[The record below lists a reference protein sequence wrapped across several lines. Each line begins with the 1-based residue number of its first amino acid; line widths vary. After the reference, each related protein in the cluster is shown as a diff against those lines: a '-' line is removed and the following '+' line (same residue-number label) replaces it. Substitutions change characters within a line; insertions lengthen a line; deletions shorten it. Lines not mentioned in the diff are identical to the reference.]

1 MDQCFPKVTLYPF
14 FARVQIG
21 PTSVHSADLVLQG
34 IDRTACRSASAPI
47 GSVVLKV
54 SVNLEKCFGHARC
67 EDLCPEVFATD
78 PVEGKCVIK
87 NSEVPPE
94 LEKKVILAVRNC
106 PEFALQL
113 SESETEK
120 S

>member
-1 MDQCFPKVTLYPF
+1 V
-14 FARVQIG
+14 
-21 PTSVHSADLVLQG
+21 
-34 IDRTACRSASAPI
+34 
-47 GSVVLKV
+47 KV

-113 SESETEK
+113 SESEAEK

>member
-1 MDQCFPKVTLYPF
+1 MLVAASFIREEMRWGLR
-14 FARVQIG
+14 A
-21 PTSVHSADLVLQG
+21 VHLSG
-34 IDRTACRSASAPI
+34 SGAP
-47 GSVVLKV
+47 VLKV

-94 LEKKVILAVRNC
+94 LEKKVLLAVRNC

-113 SESETEK
+113 SESESK
-120 S
+120 SS